1 MREYRGKRVD
11 NGEWAYGWYCKITS
25 CGRDTH
31 CIIPDDATFDFA
43 QDLPDVIAGWV
54 EVIPESVGQYIGLND
69 KNGVKVY
76 GGDDVDVSMS
86 FEGGTLPHRGYIVY
100 DNEFGAFGT
109 KNDAG
114 VTLLHNHCLHTL
126 KVIGN
131 IHTNPELLEGDSK

>member
-1 MREYRGKRVD
+1 MIRPYRGKAI
-11 NGEWAYGWYCKITS
+11 NTGEWVKGDLIQWDNRRFIFFM
-25 CGRDTH
+25 
-31 CIIPDDATFDFA
+31 PDYSNLQWLKDEIFNAETLIEV
-43 QDLPDVIAGWV
+43 LPD
-54 EVIPESVGQYIGLND
+54 SVGQYTGRKD